1 MGPSQSV
8 AAPDK
13 KSSQNF
19 RFFVKIEAH
28 LQSQLQI
35 EDNVKPGFEPV
46 PFVAPPP
53 SSLALNSNFGEAL
66 ISAQVL
72 TVFFVVKVI
81 RQIKNHLAVH

>member
-35 EDNVKPGFEPV
+35 EDNVKPVKPGFEPV
-46 PFVAPPP
+46 PFVALPP
-53 SSLALNSNFGEAL
+53 SSLALNSSFGEAL

-72 TVFFVVKVI
+72 TVFFCCLS
-81 RQIKNHLAVH
+81 H